1 MACVVAVAH
10 LQVVAEMV
18 VAAVAVLHL
27 RVALAVVAVGEAAAA
42 TSKRKLQKFL
52 SSGSLIRPVLPS
64 IPAGETSLFR
74 RDFYLAVLS
83 SELKRNGARQVLSLR
98 LHPRATRVDRAGPRV
113 GRNRLKDARASQS
126 GHHRFRQAEK
136 GTGRGRSC
144 HSACTPVQRGWT
156 VPVPG

>member
-1 MACVVAVAH
+1 MACVVAVAR
-10 LQVVAEMV
+10 LQVVVAESV

-27 RVALAVVAVGEAAAA
+27 RVALAVAAVGEAAAA

-83 SELKRNGARQVLSLR
+83 SELKRNGARQVLPLR
-98 LHPRATRVDRAGPRV
+98 LHSRATRVDRAGPRV
-113 GRNRLKDARASQS
+113 R
-126 GHHRFRQAEK
+126 
-136 GTGRGRSC
+136 RS
-144 HSACTPVQRGWT
+144 
-156 VPVPG
+156 